1 MEKNDS
7 VRTNHSLQ
15 NLMQATMDKIHE
27 MVDTNAIVGAPIR
40 TDNGVTLIPVSKV
53 SFGFASGGGDYGK
66 ASAQDHFGGGSTAGA
81 KIDPV
86 AFLIIKNGSARLMP
100 VVSSPMNTVDRVI
113 DLVPNVMDRA
123 ESLIASRKQGGEPVE
138 VTEE

>member
-1 MEKNDS
+1 MEK
-7 VRTNHSLQ
+7 HAIGE
-15 NLMQATMDKIHE
+15 LMETTMSKIRE
-27 MVDTNAIVGAPIR
+27 MVDVNTIVGKPIE
-40 TDNGVTLIPVSKV
+40 TADGITLIPVSKV

>member
-1 MEKNDS
+1 
-7 VRTNHSLQ
+7 
-15 NLMQATMDKIHE
+15 
-27 MVDTNAIVGAPIR
+27 
-40 TDNGVTLIPVSKV
+40 
-53 SFGFASGGGDYGK
+53 
-66 ASAQDHFGGGSTAGA
+66 
-81 KIDPV
+81 
-86 AFLIIKNGSARLMP
+86 MP